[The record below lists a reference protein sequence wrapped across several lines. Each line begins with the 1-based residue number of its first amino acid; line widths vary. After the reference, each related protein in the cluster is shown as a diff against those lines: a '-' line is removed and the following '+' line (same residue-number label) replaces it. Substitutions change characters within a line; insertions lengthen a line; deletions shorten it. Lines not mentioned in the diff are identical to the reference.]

1 MIGRNSAPRPTPTKK
16 NPLFQKCALI
26 GWTGVAGL
34 LIALL
39 KFKRMDGL
47 MMSSYKAPLCWDLH
61 PHHYCDTLFPRKQH
75 RSINY
80 RQKKKQ
86 RWHFLIGKHNRMW
99 HHFRLHHNWIL
110 RIPLPEEQHR
120 KTTIGRKML
129 TLPVR
134 PFLTLGGFVLLY
146 LCPENAITDTKFVWV
161 IITHDMKGGI
171 TPKKRWS
178 SHQNR

>member
-80 RQKKKQ
+80 RQKKNNAGISWLASTTGCDIILGFIIIESWESPFLKSSTEKQ
-86 RWHFLIGKHNRMW
+86 QLAGKCWHFPFGLFWHLEVLSFSTCALRM
-99 HHFRLHHNWIL
+99 LSQT
-110 RIPLPEEQHR
+110 PS
-120 KTTIGRKML
+120 
-129 TLPVR
+129 
-134 PFLTLGGFVLLY
+134 LY
-146 LCPENAITDTKFVWV
+146 EL
-161 IITHDMKGGI
+161 
-171 TPKKRWS
+171 S
-178 SHQNR
+178 